1 MPGSIET
8 LPILLASSL
17 SFDPV
22 DPFEDGLELPR
33 RKVFKGLDWGD
44 RGAVSGEN
52 PDGGLAVR
60 ITGGLAAS
68 SSKDS
73 SSINSRSDGCSY
85 AP

>member
-1 MPGSIET
+1 M
-8 LPILLASSL
+8 LLASSL

-22 DPFEDGLELPR
+22 DPFEEGLEVPR
-33 RKVFKGLDWGD
+33 RNVLRGLDCGD
-44 RGAVSGEN
+44 RGAVRGEN

-73 SSINSRSDGCSY
+73 SAINSRRDGCSY

>member
-1 MPGSIET
+1 MET

-22 DPFEDGLELPR
+22 DPFEEGLEVPR

-44 RGAVSGEN
+44 LGAVRGEN
-52 PDGGLAVR
+52 PEGGLAVR
-60 ITGGLAAS
+60 MTGGLAAS
-68 SSKDS
+68 SSNDS
-73 SSINSRSDGCSY
+73 SSIKSRSDGCSY